1 MIYHVK
7 LFEKTIIDV
16 FDPKRFEKIGII
28 FDEPRSDK
36 DDNVLWNDR
45 RKLAVEW
52 FDFFCSLSKDMGFE
66 VESYSFETNGSHNKL
81 LSRSI
86 LDDLRRFNI
95 IIALTEWSITSSL
108 VSLVSQNPN
117 GVRCASLPG
126 AERRMHD
133 SVYLTDYTLIKQYA
147 QSLRELLDNAIS
159 AQILFST
166 SDKLILDLRNR
177 YGGADDGDCT
187 SPGSVINFPSGEG
200 FIAPYE
206 CVDDEVNSFGRSKTK
221 GVIPFLYKG
230 EIIKG
235 RVEENK
241 FIEFSGSDDVVSSLN
256 LYFSLLSTRRNI
268 AELGIGCNPNA
279 QVTGNIFEDEKAG
292 VHIAYGMSSHLG
304 GKVDSDVHIDL
315 VFARGCAIEAEQVI
329 LFFPDNTSLDL
340 VEKSRLRYDILIDSE

>member
-1 MIYHVK
+1 MIPQVK

-52 FDFFCSLSKDMGFE
+52 FDFFCSLAKDIGFE
-66 VESYSFETNGSHNKL
+66 VEIYSFVTNGSHNKL

-86 LDDLRRFNI
+86 LDDLRRFNV

-108 VSLVSQNPN
+108 VRLISQNPN
-117 GVRCASLPG
+117 GIRCASLPG

-147 QSLRELLDNAIS
+147 QSLRELLGNAIS

-177 YGGADDGDCT
+177 TGGADDGDCK

-206 CVDDEVNSFGRSKTK
+206 GVDDEVNSFGRSKTK
-221 GVIPFLYKG
+221 GVIPFLYNG

-241 FIEFSGSDDVVSSLN
+241 FIEFSGSADVVSSLN
-256 LYFSLLSTRRNI
+256 SYFSLLSSRRNI

-315 VFARGCAIEAEQVI
+315 VFARGCAVEAEQVL
-329 LFFPDNTSLDL
+329 LFFQDNTSLDL